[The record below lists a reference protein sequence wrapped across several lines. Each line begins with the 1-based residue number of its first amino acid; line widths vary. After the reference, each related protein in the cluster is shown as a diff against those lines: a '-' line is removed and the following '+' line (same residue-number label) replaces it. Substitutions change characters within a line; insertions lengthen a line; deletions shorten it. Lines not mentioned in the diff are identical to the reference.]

1 MKKTLLFILFSSI
14 SAFLISCSAPSIDF
28 FPLAWFSFIPAF
40 YYLEDK
46 SNRHSLWFGFVMGTV
61 INLHAFVWLIGTI
74 KVFGGLPIVISIILY
89 VLLSFIQGIRYGIFF
104 WIYKKFNLRKNHF
117 LITPILYAVLE
128 FFIPMLFNWTIGNTQ
143 YLFYP
148 FIQIVDIF
156 GISFLSFIMVSFSY
170 SLYIL
175 FKDRNRVPIFYIT
188 SLIIMTIIYGV
199 VSIQIQ
205 KNKEAK
211 SEKIN
216 IGVVQAN
223 IGIFEK
229 RDSRQHRENTLK
241 FYDSSLKLKEMGA
254 ELIVWPESSMVAP
267 FQTDRKSLKGFVAP
281 NLEIPVI
288 FGGLTYQRGGG
299 DIRGAKWYNTAI
311 FVDKNEDILALYN
324 KQYLLAFGEYMPFSE
339 TFPSLKKIIKMVGN
353 ITPGDEIVPFILN
366 DRASFGIFICYED
379 IIESFGN
386 KVAKHKPN
394 IYLNL
399 TNDAWFLESAA
410 ADLHKMIALFRTI
423 EHRRYLIRAT
433 NTGRSAIIDS
443 MGIIRKE
450 LPLYEKGEM
459 NYLVP
464 ILNGDTFYEIFGKY
478 TPYIELIILIFYF
491 IKKGRLKISFL
502 KKR

>member
-1 MKKTLLFILFSSI
+1 M
-14 SAFLISCSAPSIDF
+14 
-28 FPLAWFSFIPAF
+28 
-40 YYLEDK
+40 
-46 SNRHSLWFGFVMGTV
+46 WFGFTMGTV

-74 KVFGGLPIVISIILY
+74 KVFGGLPTVISIILY
-89 VLLSFIQGIRYGIFF
+89 ILLSFVQGVRYGLFF
-104 WIYKKFNLRKNHF
+104 WLYKKFNLKESHF
-117 LITPILYAVLE
+117 IVVPLLYAVLE
-128 FFIPMLFNWTIGNTQ
+128 FFTPMLFNWTIGNTQ

-156 GISFLSFIMVSFSY
+156 GISFLSFVMISFSY
-170 SLYIL
+170 SIYIL
-175 FKDRNRVPIFYIT
+175 IRDKNKTPIVYIT
-188 SLIIMTIIYGV
+188 SLIVVVLIYGV
-199 VSIQIQ
+199 VSIQIH

-211 SEKIN
+211 SDKID

-241 FYDSSLKLKEMGA
+241 FHDASFRLKEQGA

-281 NLEIPVI
+281 NLEVPVI
-288 FGGLTYQRGGG
+288 FGGLTYEKDFSVKQMR
-299 DIRGAKWYNTAI
+299 DFKWFNTAI
-311 FVDKNEDILALYN
+311 FIDKNEDILALYH

-353 ITPGDEIVPFILN
+353 ITPGKEITPFILK

-386 KVAKHKPN
+386 KVAKNKPN

-399 TNDAWFLESAA
+399 TNDAWFLESVA

-423 EHRRYLIRAT
+423 EHRRYLVRAT

-443 MGIIRKE
+443 MGIIKKE

-459 NYLVP
+459 LYKIP
-464 ILNGDTFYEIFGKY
+464 ILKGRTFYEMFGKY
-478 TPYIELIILIFYF
+478 TPYIGLIILLFYF
-491 IKKGRLKISFL
+491 LKRKKIKLHF
-502 KKR
+502 